1 MAPGKLNVLTR
12 NIERLKLIAKDP
24 EYFLINNYQRYKNTK
39 GFRLELFIANKYNLI
54 CPKLK
59 WFRSTNLKRLNLVHT
74 QIIGDVYKS
83 DNLTKRH
90 PKKSF
95 CPYCEK
101 TVIPK
106 RLYKLDAADIV
117 IILFTAGLWAI
128 FLLVMYLFLRRCPVC
143 NYNLR
148 GFKYLSVDK
157 KIN

>member
-1 MAPGKLNVLTR
+1 MDNIGSKFNTLRKL
-12 NIERLKLIAKDP
+12 AKDP
-24 EYFLINNYQRYKNTK
+24 EHFLINNYQRYKSPT

-54 CPKLK
+54 YPKLK
-59 WFRSTNLKRLNLVHT
+59 WLKFTNLKCSSLVH
-74 QIIGDVYKS
+74 IRNMGELDKS
-83 DNLTKRH
+83 NSLPTKH
-90 PKKSF
+90 PKKTF

-148 GFKYLSVDK
+148 GFKHLSEIK
-157 KIN
+157 KTN